1 MQIIKEAITL
11 DIDIRK
17 AVIANCAGNS
27 PDEIEAT
34 IVDAIEGG
42 EEKTLPGLGVFFEL
56 CWKEADASEKQS
68 ILSNI
73 ENRLPEQATKP
84 F

>member
-1 MQIIKEAITL
+1 MKV

-27 PDEIEAT
+27 KEQLQDT
-34 IVDAIEGG
+34 IVDAIQGG

-56 CWKEADASEKQS
+56 CWNEADQNSRQTM
-68 ILSNI
+68 LSNI
-73 ENRLPEQATKP
+73 EQALPEQAQRP

>member
-1 MQIIKEAITL
+1 M

-17 AVIANCAGNS
+17 AVIANCSGNS
-27 PDEIEAT
+27 QGQIQDT
-34 IVDAIEGG
+34 ITDAIQGG

-56 CWKEADASEKQS
+56 CWNEADKSDKEAMLA
-68 ILSNI
+68 NI
-73 ENRLPEQATKP
+73 EKGIPEQTQKA